1 MRTRRRVSKV
11 TIVLGLLVVLSIT
24 CIAVQTPKA
33 GASVNW
39 PLHNLDLAGTRYS
52 TLDQINRSNVKTL
65 TPRWLFQT
73 GIIDGVSNQTTP
85 IVVDRV
91 MYVTDPRGSV
101 YALDAAEGDLLWT
114 FDATNLIGGG
124 KEEGYIFRNRGVAYA
139 DGKVYTAAGSFL
151 FALDAKTGKLV
162 PGFGSN
168 GKASVILDVIKAR
181 DPNAKTAISA
191 GYWFT
196 AAPQIYNGV
205 VYVGTT
211 RSESHIRG
219 GYIMAVD
226 AETGRVLWHFNT
238 VPQDAKDQ
246 GWEIAGP
253 TWVGGERNG
262 GGVWETF
269 SIDPQLGM
277 LYVAVGNPWGDPPKR
292 LGMNLFTNSI
302 VALSLKTGEL
312 KWHFQQV
319 HHDVWDYDSANQP
332 VLFDMQ
338 LRGQT
343 VKALAEAS
351 KNCYLY
357 ILNRETGQPIHSIK
371 EMPVPTANPRAGDQP
386 WPTQPF
392 PFAASGKPMSPIC
405 PVTPEEIPPEALAKG
420 KIVSMYEPPSAT
432 PDPNAFVGPD
442 QIRAPGIGG
451 GANYGP
457 IAYSPQTKLL
467 YVEAIDSPTNS
478 GRLARGFLSAV
489 DPTTAEIVWQQ
500 KFEGYGQAGPLV
512 TAGGLVFAGAGSNI
526 AGNLYAY
533 DAKTGA
539 LLWKFNTGSGV
550 FGSPSVYMVNGEEF
564 VTVASGGGDRGRR
577 GGDLVLSFA
586 LPKRQ

>member
-1 MRTRRRVSKV
+1 MRTRRSVSKV

-269 SIDPQLGM
+269 SIDSQLGM

-292 LGMNLFTNSI
+292 RRHESVYKLHRCAVAEDRRTEVAFPAGPSRCLGLRFSKS
-302 VALSLKTGEL
+302 ACSLRYAASRSDRQGARRGKQELLSLHSEPR
-312 KWHFQQV
+312 
-319 HHDVWDYDSANQP
+319 DRPAD
-332 VLFDMQ
+332 
-338 LRGQT
+338 
-343 VKALAEAS
+343 
-351 KNCYLY
+351 
-357 ILNRETGQPIHSIK
+357 HSIK
-371 EMPVPTANPRAGDQP
+371 EMPVPTANRASRRSAMAD
-386 WPTQPF
+386 
-392 PFAASGKPMSPIC
+392 AAVPI
-405 PVTPEEIPPEALAKG
+405 
-420 KIVSMYEPPSAT
+420 
-432 PDPNAFVGPD
+432 
-442 QIRAPGIGG
+442 RGIG
-451 GANYGP
+451 
-457 IAYSPQTKLL
+457 QTH
-467 YVEAIDSPTNS
+467 EPDMPCHSRRIP
-478 GRLARGFLSAV
+478 
-489 DPTTAEIVWQQ
+489 
-500 KFEGYGQAGPLV
+500 
-512 TAGGLVFAGAGSNI
+512 
-526 AGNLYAY
+526 
-533 DAKTGA
+533 
-539 LLWKFNTGSGV
+539 
-550 FGSPSVYMVNGEEF
+550 
-564 VTVASGGGDRGRR
+564 SGGVGEGQDRF
-577 GGDLVLSFA
+577 DV
-586 LPKRQ
+586 